1 MNNRDGDTLVISVTC
16 LTAHLSVNPPH
27 RPVAKQQTLLI
38 SRSDQIGKRHPIE
51 LIWRG
56 GDRLKMALQ
65 HLVADFV
72 GEFKPLNQAIT
83 DLRIGGVA
91 LVADQT
97 LAQAIDRIRK
107 GREVEHPIRPLNQA
121 LPLPLKRLRPGAQTL
136 PGCTGR
142 IVLGSGETFRNQ
154 TPSTSL

>member
-1 MNNRDGDTLVISVTC
+1 MAGWVTILGSISFLQPSEKLPSLLKKRGNTVHNRDGYSLIVSVTC

-72 GEFKPLNQAIT
+72 GELEPLNQAIT
-83 DLRIGGVA
+83 NLRIRDVA
-91 LVADQT
+91 LITDQS
-97 LAQAIDRIRK
+97 LVQAIDRI
-107 GREVEHPIRPLNQA
+107 
-121 LPLPLKRLRPGAQTL
+121 
-136 PGCTGR
+136 
-142 IVLGSGETFRNQ
+142 
-154 TPSTSL
+154 